1 MSIAQFLS
9 GIGFSIIFPFFPFYF
24 RELGLKTD
32 QEVLLWM
39 GYTSLAFGITMG
51 VSAPIWGLVADRY
64 GRKLMVIRSML
75 AGAVVLGL
83 MGLATSPWH
92 IFFLRILQGMT
103 TGTVTASVT
112 MVSSVTPAAQLGLS
126 LGILQTALL
135 LGNVIGPL
143 AGGVMADW
151 FGYRIPC
158 GIAFVFL
165 ISGMFLVIFGSHERF
180 TAPTGK
186 RENGLKTI
194 RDILRIEGFT
204 TLLAV
209 YFLVYVLGT
218 LITPILP
225 LFIEELS
232 GSSDKAATLTGII
245 IGVSGLFSGISAAY
259 FGRLGDRF
267 GHGRILL
274 FSLIASGVLSL
285 PQAVAHSVWELFF
298 ERCLLGLMIGGVIP
312 SVNALVSNIIT
323 KDRVGSAYGL
333 TSSVTCLGIGAG
345 PFLGGT
351 IAAAVGLRWPFAF
364 MSFLSFLVAF
374 GVLRM
379 GGTFKTPPRSDKKAG
394 DVIPAIGHE
403 YE

>member
-9 GIGFSIIFPFFPFYF
+9 GIGFSIIFPFLPFYF

-39 GYTSLAFGITMG
+39 GYIGLAFGITMG
-51 VSAPIWGLVADRY
+51 FSAPIWGLVADRY
-64 GRKLMVIRSML
+64 GRKLMVIRSMF

-143 AGGVMADW
+143 AGGILADW

-158 GIAFVFL
+158 GIAFVVL
-165 ISGMFLVIFGSHERF
+165 MAGTFLVIFGSHERF
-180 TAPTGK
+180 TPPAGK
-186 RENGLKTI
+186 RENGFKTM

-204 TLLAV
+204 VLLAV

-225 LFIEELS
+225 LYIEELS
-232 GSSDKAATLTGII
+232 GNGDKAATLTGIVV
-245 IGVSGLFSGISAAY
+245 GVGGLFSGISAAY

-267 GHGRILL
+267 GHGRILV

-285 PQAVAHSVWELFF
+285 PQAVAHNVWELFV
-298 ERCLLGLMIGGVIP
+298 ERCLLGLMVGGVIP
-312 SVNALVSNIIT
+312 AVNALVSNIIS
-323 KDRVGSAYGL
+323 KDKVGSAYGL

-345 PFLGGT
+345 PFLGG
-351 IAAAVGLRWPFAF
+351 ILAAAVGLRWPFAF
-364 MSFLSFLVAF
+364 MGVLSFLIAF
-374 GVLRM
+374 FVRRM
-379 GGTFKTPPRSDKKAG
+379 GARFNTPSTQENQAG
-394 DVIPAIGHE
+394 DTIPSIGHE